1 MDSTL
6 NRDLLNAA
14 RRAGASDCLIVESQS
29 AERMDE
35 LQGAEIT
42 HANSTAYRA
51 EFYAVV
57 DNGLAHTE
65 LVRNPRANA
74 SHRHLEQLVVDAVRA
89 AHIVNA
95 WGMCHRGGMSRHG
108 AMSSDAA
115 VSPNAGMNL
124 DAGKNGVGCDLRDM
138 VCPTSAQNTAAEWAK
153 FQFCSSFD
161 ADESCHKKC
170 SIDACLASHDFNAA
184 PMLQALYDDMTKR
197 YADID
202 FGARQRITHARK
214 TFYFLEETIFQNR
227 FETQLEQSVVLQRH
241 KLRLPAILFD
251 GIWTEKDTGLVESSL
266 TLPQLA
272 PALMRTKLTTSESS
286 NAPKNVDRVVL
297 SPWAAAVLLHETQH
311 IGLNIEFP
319 SSIIVDRAQNFC
331 LPPRLPNTCRGIAV
345 APLSTH
351 QNDDNRSNHAQP
363 RRYEPDFAVV
373 GKRAFIVDAP
383 IQWMRHRH
391 SIVDVSFHI
400 AAIANV
406 NGYEQHFK
414 SLHLRF
420 DLAQMWKNASV
431 QSAYTHA
438 VSLPCRE
445 AMASY
450 VLPWIAVDG
459 CVIDGMA

>member
-14 RRAGASDCLIVESQS
+14 RRAGASDCLIVESQFE
-29 AERMDE
+29 ERIDE
-35 LQGAEIT
+35 RRGAEIT

-57 DNGLAHTE
+57 DNGLARTE

-74 SHRHLEQLVVDAVRA
+74 SPRHLEQLVVDAVRA

-95 WGMCHRGGMSRHG
+95 WGMCHRG
-108 AMSSDAA
+108 AMSSN
-115 VSPNAGMNL
+115 SGMNL
-124 DAGKNGVGCDLRDM
+124 DAGKSGAGCDLRDM

-184 PMLQALYDDMTKR
+184 PMLQALYDDMSKR

-202 FGARQRITHARK
+202 FGAWQRITHARK
-214 TFYFLEETIFQNR
+214 TFYFLDETIFQNR

-297 SPWAAAVLLHETQH
+297 SPWAAAILLHETQH

-319 SSIIVDRAQNFC
+319 SSIIVDWAQNFC

-345 APLSTH
+345 APLSIH

-363 RRYEPDFAVV
+363 RRHEPDFAAM

-400 AAIANV
+400 AAIANI

-431 QSAYTHA
+431 QSIYTHA

-445 AMASY
+445 AMTSY

>member
-1 MDSTL
+1 
-6 NRDLLNAA
+6 
-14 RRAGASDCLIVESQS
+14 
-29 AERMDE
+29 
-35 LQGAEIT
+35 
-42 HANSTAYRA
+42 
-51 EFYAVV
+51 
-57 DNGLAHTE
+57 
-65 LVRNPRANA
+65 
-74 SHRHLEQLVVDAVRA
+74 
-89 AHIVNA
+89 
-95 WGMCHRGGMSRHG
+95 
-108 AMSSDAA
+108 MSSDAA

-124 DAGKNGVGCDLRDM
+124 DAGKSGVGCDLRDM
-138 VCPTSAQNTAAEWAK
+138 VCPTSAQNTAAESAK

-214 TFYFLEETIFQNR
+214 TFDFLEETIFQNR
-227 FETQLEQSVVLQRH
+227 FETQLEQSIVLQQH

-311 IGLNIEFP
+311 IGLTIEFS
-319 SSIIVDRAQNFC
+319 SSIIFDRAQNFC

-351 QNDDNRSNHAQP
+351 QNDGNRSNHAQP
-363 RRYEPDFAVV
+363 RRHEPDFAAV

-438 VSLPCRE
+438 VSLPCHG

>member
-14 RRAGASDCLIVESQS
+14 RRAGASDCLIVESQFE
-29 AERMDE
+29 ERIDE
-35 LQGAEIT
+35 RRGAEIT

-74 SHRHLEQLVVDAVRA
+74 SPRHLEQLVVDAVRA

-95 WGMCHRGGMSRHG
+95 WGMCHRG
-108 AMSSDAA
+108 AMSSN
-115 VSPNAGMNL
+115 SGMNL
-124 DAGKNGVGCDLRDM
+124 DAGKSGAGCDLRDM

-184 PMLQALYDDMTKR
+184 PMLQALYDDMSKR

-202 FGARQRITHARK
+202 FGAWQRITHARK
-214 TFYFLEETIFQNR
+214 TFYFLDETIFQNR

-297 SPWAAAVLLHETQH
+297 SPWAAAILLHETQH
-311 IGLNIEFP
+311 IGLNIEFS

-363 RRYEPDFAVV
+363 RRHEPDFAAM

-431 QSAYTHA
+431 QSIYTHA

-445 AMASY
+445 AMTSY

>member
-124 DAGKNGVGCDLRDM
+124 DAGKSGVGCDLRAM

-251 GIWTEKDTGLVESSL
+251 GIWTEKDTGLVESRL

-311 IGLNIEFP
+311 IGLNIEFS

-351 QNDDNRSNHAQP
+351 QNDGNRSNHAQP
-363 RRYEPDFAVV
+363 RRHEPDFAAV

-438 VSLPCRE
+438 VSLPCHG

>member
-14 RRAGASDCLIVESQS
+14 RRAGASDCLIVESQF
-29 AERMDE
+29 AERIDE
-35 LQGAEIT
+35 LRGAEIT

-57 DNGLAHTE
+57 DNGLARTE

-74 SHRHLEQLVVDAVRA
+74 SPRHLEQLVVDAVRA

-95 WGMCHRGGMSRHG
+95 WGMSHRGAMSRHG
-108 AMSSDAA
+108 AMSYNSGI
-115 VSPNAGMNL
+115 SSNS
-124 DAGKNGVGCDLRDM
+124 GKSGAGCDLRDM

-161 ADESCHKKC
+161 VDESCHKKC

-184 PMLQALYDDMTKR
+184 PMLQALYDDMSKR

-214 TFYFLEETIFQNR
+214 TFYFLDETIFQNR

-241 KLRLPAILFD
+241 KLRLPSILFD
-251 GIWTEKDTGLVESSL
+251 GIWTEKDTGIVESSL

-345 APLSTH
+345 APLSTR

-363 RRYEPDFAVV
+363 RRHEPDFAAMC
-373 GKRAFIVDAP
+373 KRAFIVDAP

-400 AAIANV
+400 AAIANI

-431 QSAYTHA
+431 QSVYTHA
-438 VSLPCRE
+438 VSLPCRG
-445 AMASY
+445 AMTSY

-459 CVIDGMA
+459 CVIDDMA

>member
-14 RRAGASDCLIVESQS
+14 RRAGASDCLIVESQFE
-29 AERMDE
+29 ERIDE
-35 LQGAEIT
+35 RRGAEIT

-74 SHRHLEQLVVDAVRA
+74 SPRHLEQLVVDAVRA

-95 WGMCHRGGMSRHG
+95 WGMCHRG
-108 AMSSDAA
+108 AMSSN
-115 VSPNAGMNL
+115 SGMNL
-124 DAGKNGVGCDLRDM
+124 DAGKSGAGCDLRDM

-184 PMLQALYDDMTKR
+184 PMLQALYDDMSKR

-202 FGARQRITHARK
+202 FGAWQRITHARK
-214 TFYFLEETIFQNR
+214 TFYFLDETIFQNR

-297 SPWAAAVLLHETQH
+297 SPWAAAILLHETQH

-363 RRYEPDFAVV
+363 RRHEPDFAAM

-431 QSAYTHA
+431 QSIYTHA

-445 AMASY
+445 AMTSY

>member
-14 RRAGASDCLIVESQS
+14 RRAGASDCLIVESQFE
-29 AERMDE
+29 ERIDE
-35 LQGAEIT
+35 RRGAEIT

-57 DNGLAHTE
+57 DNGLARTE

-74 SHRHLEQLVVDAVRA
+74 SPRHLEQLVVDAVRA

-95 WGMCHRGGMSRHG
+95 WGMCHRG
-108 AMSSDAA
+108 AMSSN
-115 VSPNAGMNL
+115 SGMNL
-124 DAGKNGVGCDLRDM
+124 DAGKSGAGCDLRDM

-184 PMLQALYDDMTKR
+184 PMLQALYDDMSKR

-202 FGARQRITHARK
+202 FGAWQRITHARK
-214 TFYFLEETIFQNR
+214 TFYFLDETIFQNR

-241 KLRLPAILFD
+241 KLRLPTILFD

-311 IGLNIEFP
+311 IGLNIEFS

-351 QNDDNRSNHAQP
+351 QNDGNRSNHAQP
-363 RRYEPDFAVV
+363 RRHEPDFATM

-400 AAIANV
+400 AAIANI

-431 QSAYTHA
+431 QSIYTHA

-445 AMASY
+445 AMTSY

>member
-14 RRAGASDCLIVESQS
+14 RRAGASDCLIVESQFE
-29 AERMDE
+29 ERIDE
-35 LQGAEIT
+35 RRGAEIT

-57 DNGLAHTE
+57 DNGLARTE

-74 SHRHLEQLVVDAVRA
+74 SPRHLEQLVVDAVRA

-95 WGMCHRGGMSRHG
+95 WGMCHRG
-108 AMSSDAA
+108 AMSSN
-115 VSPNAGMNL
+115 SGMNL
-124 DAGKNGVGCDLRDM
+124 DAGKSGAGCDLRDM

-184 PMLQALYDDMTKR
+184 PMLQALYDDMSKR

-202 FGARQRITHARK
+202 FGAWQRITHARK
-214 TFYFLEETIFQNR
+214 TFYFLDETIFQNR

-311 IGLNIEFP
+311 IGLNIEFS

-351 QNDDNRSNHAQP
+351 QNDGNRSNHAQP
-363 RRYEPDFAVV
+363 RRHEPDFATM

-400 AAIANV
+400 AAIANI

-431 QSAYTHA
+431 QSIYTHA

-445 AMASY
+445 AMTSY

>member
-14 RRAGASDCLIVESQS
+14 RRAGASDCLIVESQF
-29 AERMDE
+29 AERIDE
-35 LQGAEIT
+35 LRGAEIT

-57 DNGLAHTE
+57 DNGLARTE

-95 WGMCHRGGMSRHG
+95 WGMCHRGAMSRHG
-108 AMSSDAA
+108 AMSYNSGT
-115 VSPNAGMNL
+115 SYNS
-124 DAGKNGVGCDLRDM
+124 GKSGAGCDLRDM

-184 PMLQALYDDMTKR
+184 PMLQALYDDMSKR

-214 TFYFLEETIFQNR
+214 TFYFLDETIFQNR

-241 KLRLPAILFD
+241 KLRLPSILFD
-251 GIWTEKDTGLVESSL
+251 GIWTEKDTGIVESSL

-319 SSIIVDRAQNFC
+319 SSIIVDLAQNFC

-345 APLSTH
+345 ASLSTH

-363 RRYEPDFAVV
+363 RRHEPDFATM

-400 AAIANV
+400 AAIANI

-438 VSLPCRE
+438 VSLPCRG
-445 AMASY
+445 AMTSY

-459 CVIDGMA
+459 CVIDDMA

>member
-14 RRAGASDCLIVESQS
+14 RRAGASDCLIVESQF
-29 AERMDE
+29 AERIDE
-35 LQGAEIT
+35 LRGAEIT

-95 WGMCHRGGMSRHG
+95 WGMCHRGAMSRHG
-108 AMSSDAA
+108 AMSYNSGT
-115 VSPNAGMNL
+115 SYNS
-124 DAGKNGVGCDLRDM
+124 GKSGAGCDLRDM

-184 PMLQALYDDMTKR
+184 PMLQALYDDMSKR

-214 TFYFLEETIFQNR
+214 TFYFLDETIFQNR

-241 KLRLPAILFD
+241 KLRLPTILFD
-251 GIWTEKDTGLVESSL
+251 GIWTEKDTGFVESSL

-363 RRYEPDFAVV
+363 RRHEPDFAAMD
-373 GKRAFIVDAP
+373 KRAFIVDAP
-383 IQWMRHRH
+383 IQWTRHRH

-438 VSLPCRE
+438 VSLPCRG
-445 AMASY
+445 AMTSY

-459 CVIDGMA
+459 CVIDDMA

>member
-14 RRAGASDCLIVESQS
+14 RRAGASDCLIVESQFE
-29 AERMDE
+29 ERIDE
-35 LQGAEIT
+35 RRGAEIT

-57 DNGLAHTE
+57 DNGLARTE

-74 SHRHLEQLVVDAVRA
+74 SPRHLEQLVVDAVRA

-95 WGMCHRGGMSRHG
+95 WGMCHRG
-108 AMSSDAA
+108 AMSSN
-115 VSPNAGMNL
+115 SGMNL
-124 DAGKNGVGCDLRDM
+124 DAGKSGAGCDLRDM

-184 PMLQALYDDMTKR
+184 PMLQALYDDMSKR

-202 FGARQRITHARK
+202 FGAWQRITHARK
-214 TFYFLEETIFQNR
+214 TFYFLDETIFQNR

-311 IGLNIEFP
+311 IGLNIEFS

-351 QNDDNRSNHAQP
+351 QNDGNRSNHAQP
-363 RRYEPDFAVV
+363 RRHEPDFAAV

-438 VSLPCRE
+438 VSLPCHG
-445 AMASY
+445 AMAIY

>member
-95 WGMCHRGGMSRHG
+95 WGMCHRG
-108 AMSSDAA
+108 AMSSN
-115 VSPNAGMNL
+115 SGMNL
-124 DAGKNGVGCDLRDM
+124 DAGKSGAGCDLRDM

-214 TFYFLEETIFQNR
+214 TFYFLDETICQNR

-241 KLRLPAILFD
+241 KLRLPTILFD
-251 GIWTEKDTGLVESSL
+251 GIWTEKDTGFVESSL

-438 VSLPCRE
+438 VSLPCHG

>member
-14 RRAGASDCLIVESQS
+14 RRAGASDCLIVESQFE
-29 AERMDE
+29 ERIDE
-35 LQGAEIT
+35 RRGAEIT

-57 DNGLAHTE
+57 DNGLARTE

-74 SHRHLEQLVVDAVRA
+74 SPRHLEQLVVDAVRA

-95 WGMCHRGGMSRHG
+95 WGMCHRG
-108 AMSSDAA
+108 AMSSN
-115 VSPNAGMNL
+115 SGMNL
-124 DAGKNGVGCDLRDM
+124 DAGKSGAGCDLRDM

-184 PMLQALYDDMTKR
+184 PMLQALYDDMSKR

-202 FGARQRITHARK
+202 FGAWQRITHARK
-214 TFYFLEETIFQNR
+214 TFYFLDETIFQNR

-319 SSIIVDRAQNFC
+319 SSIIVDRSQNFC

-351 QNDDNRSNHAQP
+351 QNDGNRSNHAQP
-363 RRYEPDFAVV
+363 RRHEPDFATM

-400 AAIANV
+400 AAIANI

-431 QSAYTHA
+431 QSIYTHA

-445 AMASY
+445 AMTSY

>member
-14 RRAGASDCLIVESQS
+14 RRAGASDCLIVESQFE
-29 AERMDE
+29 ERIDE
-35 LQGAEIT
+35 RRGAEIT

-57 DNGLAHTE
+57 DNGLARTE

-74 SHRHLEQLVVDAVRA
+74 SPRHLEQLVVDAVRA

-95 WGMCHRGGMSRHG
+95 WGMCHRG
-108 AMSSDAA
+108 AMSSN
-115 VSPNAGMNL
+115 SGMNL
-124 DAGKNGVGCDLRDM
+124 DAGKSGAGCDLRDM

-184 PMLQALYDDMTKR
+184 PMLQALYDDMSKR

-202 FGARQRITHARK
+202 FGAWQRITHARK
-214 TFYFLEETIFQNR
+214 TFYFLDETIFQNR

-311 IGLNIEFP
+311 IGLNIEFS

-351 QNDDNRSNHAQP
+351 QNDGNRSNHAQP
-363 RRYEPDFAVV
+363 RRHEPDFAAV

-431 QSAYTHA
+431 QSIYTHA

-445 AMASY
+445 AMTSY

>member
-14 RRAGASDCLIVESQS
+14 RRAGASDCLIVESQFE
-29 AERMDE
+29 ERIDE
-35 LQGAEIT
+35 RRGAEIT

-57 DNGLAHTE
+57 DNGLARTE

-74 SHRHLEQLVVDAVRA
+74 SPRHLEQLVVDAVRA

-95 WGMCHRGGMSRHG
+95 WGMCHRG
-108 AMSSDAA
+108 AMSSN
-115 VSPNAGMNL
+115 SGMNL
-124 DAGKNGVGCDLRDM
+124 DAGKSGAGCDLRDM

-184 PMLQALYDDMTKR
+184 PMLQALYDDMSKR

-202 FGARQRITHARK
+202 FGAWQRITHVRK
-214 TFYFLEETIFQNR
+214 TFYFLDETIFQNR

-241 KLRLPAILFD
+241 KLRLPTILFD

-297 SPWAAAVLLHETQH
+297 SPWAAAILLHETQH

-363 RRYEPDFAVV
+363 RRHEPDFAAM

-400 AAIANV
+400 AAIANI

-431 QSAYTHA
+431 QSIYTHA

-445 AMASY
+445 AMTSY

>member
-1 MDSTL
+1 M
-6 NRDLLNAA
+6 
-14 RRAGASDCLIVESQS
+14 
-29 AERMDE
+29 
-35 LQGAEIT
+35 
-42 HANSTAYRA
+42 
-51 EFYAVV
+51 
-57 DNGLAHTE
+57 
-65 LVRNPRANA
+65 
-74 SHRHLEQLVVDAVRA
+74 
-89 AHIVNA
+89 
-95 WGMCHRGGMSRHG
+95 
-108 AMSSDAA
+108 
-115 VSPNAGMNL
+115 
-124 DAGKNGVGCDLRDM
+124 
-138 VCPTSAQNTAAEWAK
+138 PTSTSALGSESLMRERRSI
-153 FQFCSSFD
+153 SSR
-161 ADESCHKKC
+161 
-170 SIDACLASHDFNAA
+170 
-184 PMLQALYDDMTKR
+184 KR
-197 YADID
+197 FFRTDS
-202 FGARQRITHARK
+202 
-214 TFYFLEETIFQNR
+214 
-227 FETQLEQSVVLQRH
+227 TQLEQSVVLQRH

-311 IGLNIEFP
+311 IGLNIEFS

-351 QNDDNRSNHAQP
+351 QNDGNRSNHAQP
-363 RRYEPDFAVV
+363 RRHEPDFAAV

-438 VSLPCRE
+438 VSLPCHG

>member
-14 RRAGASDCLIVESQS
+14 RRAGASDCLIVESQFE
-29 AERMDE
+29 ERIDE
-35 LQGAEIT
+35 RRGAEIT

-57 DNGLAHTE
+57 DNGLARTE

-74 SHRHLEQLVVDAVRA
+74 SPRHLEQLVVDAVRA

-95 WGMCHRGGMSRHG
+95 WGMCHRG
-108 AMSSDAA
+108 AMSSN
-115 VSPNAGMNL
+115 SGMNL
-124 DAGKNGVGCDLRDM
+124 DAGKSGAGCDLRDM

-184 PMLQALYDDMTKR
+184 PMLQALYDDMSKR

-214 TFYFLEETIFQNR
+214 TFYFLDETIFQNR

-241 KLRLPAILFD
+241 KLRLPSILFD

-319 SSIIVDRAQNFC
+319 SSIIVDRSQNFC

-351 QNDDNRSNHAQP
+351 QNDGNRSNHAQP
-363 RRYEPDFAVV
+363 RRHEPDFAAV

-431 QSAYTHA
+431 QSIYTHA

-445 AMASY
+445 AMTSY

>member
-14 RRAGASDCLIVESQS
+14 RRAGASDCLIVESQF
-29 AERMDE
+29 AERIDE
-35 LQGAEIT
+35 LRGAEIT

-95 WGMCHRGGMSRHG
+95 WGMCHRGAMSRHG
-108 AMSSDAA
+108 AMSYNSGT
-115 VSPNAGMNL
+115 SYNS
-124 DAGKNGVGCDLRDM
+124 GKSGVGCDLRDM

-184 PMLQALYDDMTKR
+184 PMLQALYDDMSKR

-214 TFYFLEETIFQNR
+214 TFYFLDETIFQNR

-241 KLRLPAILFD
+241 KLRLPTILFD
-251 GIWTEKDTGLVESSL
+251 GIWTEKDTGFVESSL

-363 RRYEPDFAVV
+363 RRHEPDFAAMD
-373 GKRAFIVDAP
+373 KRAFIVDAP
-383 IQWMRHRH
+383 IQWTRHRH

-438 VSLPCRE
+438 VSLPCRG
-445 AMASY
+445 AMTSY

-459 CVIDGMA
+459 CVIDDMA

>member
-95 WGMCHRGGMSRHG
+95 WGMCHRGGMSRHE

-124 DAGKNGVGCDLRDM
+124 DAGKSGVGCDLRDM

-161 ADESCHKKC
+161 ADE
-170 SIDACLASHDFNAA
+170 
-184 PMLQALYDDMTKR
+184 
-197 YADID
+197 
-202 FGARQRITHARK
+202 
-214 TFYFLEETIFQNR
+214 
-227 FETQLEQSVVLQRH
+227 
-241 KLRLPAILFD
+241 
-251 GIWTEKDTGLVESSL
+251 
-266 TLPQLA
+266 
-272 PALMRTKLTTSESS
+272 
-286 NAPKNVDRVVL
+286 
-297 SPWAAAVLLHETQH
+297 
-311 IGLNIEFP
+311 
-319 SSIIVDRAQNFC
+319 
-331 LPPRLPNTCRGIAV
+331 
-345 APLSTH
+345 
-351 QNDDNRSNHAQP
+351 
-363 RRYEPDFAVV
+363 
-373 GKRAFIVDAP
+373 
-383 IQWMRHRH
+383 
-391 SIVDVSFHI
+391 
-400 AAIANV
+400 
-406 NGYEQHFK
+406 
-414 SLHLRF
+414 
-420 DLAQMWKNASV
+420 
-431 QSAYTHA
+431 
-438 VSLPCRE
+438 
-445 AMASY
+445 
-450 VLPWIAVDG
+450 
-459 CVIDGMA
+459 

>member
-14 RRAGASDCLIVESQS
+14 RRAGASDCLIVESQF
-29 AERMDE
+29 AERIDE
-35 LQGAEIT
+35 LRGAEIT

-57 DNGLAHTE
+57 DNGLARTE

-74 SHRHLEQLVVDAVRA
+74 SPRHLEQLVVDAVRA

-95 WGMCHRGGMSRHG
+95 WGMCHRG
-108 AMSSDAA
+108 AMSSN
-115 VSPNAGMNL
+115 SGMNL
-124 DAGKNGVGCDLRDM
+124 DAGKSGAGCDLRDM

-184 PMLQALYDDMTKR
+184 PMLQALYDDMSKR

-202 FGARQRITHARK
+202 FGAWQRITHARK
-214 TFYFLEETIFQNR
+214 TFYFLDETIFQNR

-311 IGLNIEFP
+311 IGLNIEFS

-351 QNDDNRSNHAQP
+351 QNDGNRSNHAQP
-363 RRYEPDFAVV
+363 RRHEPDFATM

-400 AAIANV
+400 AAIANI

-431 QSAYTHA
+431 QSIYTHA

-445 AMASY
+445 AMTSY

>member
-14 RRAGASDCLIVESQS
+14 RRAGASDCLIVESQF
-29 AERMDE
+29 AERIDE
-35 LQGAEIT
+35 LRGAEIT

-95 WGMCHRGGMSRHG
+95 WGMCHRGAMSRHG
-108 AMSSDAA
+108 AMSYNSGT
-115 VSPNAGMNL
+115 SYNS
-124 DAGKNGVGCDLRDM
+124 GKSGAGCDLRDM

-170 SIDACLASHDFNAA
+170 SIDACLTSHDFNAA
-184 PMLQALYDDMTKR
+184 PMLQALYDDMSKR

-214 TFYFLEETIFQNR
+214 TFYFLDETIFQNR

-241 KLRLPAILFD
+241 KLRLPTILFD
-251 GIWTEKDTGLVESSL
+251 GIWTEKDTGFVESSL

-363 RRYEPDFAVV
+363 RRHEPDFAAMD
-373 GKRAFIVDAP
+373 KRAFIVDAP
-383 IQWMRHRH
+383 IQWTRHRH

-420 DLAQMWKNASV
+420 DLVQMWKNASV

-438 VSLPCRE
+438 VSLPCRG
-445 AMASY
+445 AMTSY

-459 CVIDGMA
+459 CVIDDMA

>member
-14 RRAGASDCLIVESQS
+14 RRAGASDCLIVESQFE
-29 AERMDE
+29 ERIDE
-35 LQGAEIT
+35 RRGAEIT

-57 DNGLAHTE
+57 DNGLARTE

-74 SHRHLEQLVVDAVRA
+74 SPRHLEQLVVDAVRA

-95 WGMCHRGGMSRHG
+95 WGMCHRG
-108 AMSSDAA
+108 AMSSN
-115 VSPNAGMNL
+115 SGMNL
-124 DAGKNGVGCDLRDM
+124 DAGKSGAGCDLRDM

-184 PMLQALYDDMTKR
+184 PMLQALYDDMSKR

-202 FGARQRITHARK
+202 FGAWQRITHARK
-214 TFYFLEETIFQNR
+214 TFYFLDETIFQNR

-311 IGLNIEFP
+311 IGLNIEFS

-363 RRYEPDFAVV
+363 RRHEPDFAAM

-400 AAIANV
+400 AAIANI

-431 QSAYTHA
+431 QSIYTHA

-445 AMASY
+445 AMTSY